1 MLLPTSGRQFFGAP
15 HSRAAMQILFVCTG
29 NAARSQMAEGWARH
43 LVPAIAVESA
53 GTRPAGL
60 SRRVVTAM
68 AEAGVDI
75 SAQRSKPL
83 SATAWCDADIAVTLC
98 GSAREECVAL
108 PWSPATHHEHWP
120 IADPVAAPAGN
131 DPLAPFRTARDE
143 IQVRVEALLATVEN
157 K

>member
-15 HSRAAMQILFVCTG
+15 HSRVAMRILFVCTG

-43 LVPAIAVESA
+43 LAPATAVESS

-60 SRRVVTAM
+60 SRRAVAAM
-68 AEAGVDI
+68 AEVGVDI

-83 SATAWCDADIAVTLC
+83 SVTAWRDADIAVTLC

-108 PWSPATHHEHWP
+108 PWSPAAQREHWP
-120 IADPVAAPAGN
+120 IADPVAVPAGD
-131 DPLAPFRTARDE
+131 DPLAPFRVARDE
-143 IQVRVEALLATVEN
+143 LRARVETLLATVEN